1 MHIFVDIVHISIIVL
16 KIKIIINCKRAIFIL
31 GIKMSVEEDDRQLRH
46 ECGVFGC
53 IASDPWP
60 TDVDV
65 AQVICLGL
73 LALQHR

>member
-1 MHIFVDIVHISIIVL
+1 MLI
-16 KIKIIINCKRAIFIL
+16 
-31 GIKMSVEEDDRQLRH
+31 VEEDDRQLHH

-53 IASDPWP
+53 IAAKPWP
-60 TDVDV
+60 TDIDV

>member
-1 MHIFVDIVHISIIVL
+1 
-16 KIKIIINCKRAIFIL
+16 
-31 GIKMSVEEDDRQLRH
+31 MSVEEDDRQLRH

-60 TDVDV
+60 TPDVDV